1 MTYGELQAFPTPTMP
16 ARGHAVL
23 TPVASAP
30 ALVPSTQV
38 YRGFKVLAAQTG
50 TNVVVAMIDGSTGY
64 FENVQPGQ
72 DYQGCFSAVLSSGT
86 LATIG
91 SVSTTAGNVIAMK

>member
-1 MTYGELQAFPTPTMP
+1 MTVGELLGFPLPTMP

-30 ALVPSTQV
+30 ALVPQTQV
-38 YRGFKVLAAQTG
+38 YRGFKVLAAQAG
-50 TNVVVAMIDGSTGY
+50 TNVVVAMIDGTIGY
-64 FENVQPGQ
+64 FENVQSGQ
-72 DYQGCFSAVLSSGT
+72 DYEGCFSAVLTSGT

-91 SVSTTAGNVIAMK
+91 AVTTTATSVIALK